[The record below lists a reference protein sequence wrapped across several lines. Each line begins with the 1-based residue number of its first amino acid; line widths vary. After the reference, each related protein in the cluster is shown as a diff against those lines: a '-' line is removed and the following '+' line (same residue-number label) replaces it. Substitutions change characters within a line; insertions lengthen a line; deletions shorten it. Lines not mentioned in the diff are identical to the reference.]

1 MRFNPPPGWPQPPEG
16 SSPPPGWQPDPRWP
30 PAPFGWPF
38 WVEDAKSKSRF
49 GWLLDR
55 GSNQAPAAR
64 QPSPT
69 PIEAQPPPSRAL
81 PAETSP
87 PAPNREAGHRG
98 RASLRFGGATSGLVP
113 FPLWGQ
119 RGWARVEVAGESHY
133 ASALKAIVNRNSGE
147 REGELNVTAVLMPES
162 RNRHDRNAVKVLVDG
177 NQVGYLP
184 KEEAARYTGVLQQ
197 LVEAGF
203 SPEVTARI
211 WAGETEDYELDRRG
225 NLISTVRL
233 IASVRLDLDEPHMLV
248 PGNLPP
254 EGAHEVLPVGGSI
267 QVSGEDKH
275 VDAIAPFVGSV
286 GQQWVYVTLHEL
298 REQLARSTKT
308 VLEVR
313 IDGGRVGQLSPK
325 MSGELLAAVRY
336 LNQRGLMA
344 AARGVVKGN
353 RAAAEVT
360 VYVKRA
366 HELGDE
372 WFETVDHRYS

>member
-1 MRFNPPPGWPQPPEG
+1 M
-16 SSPPPGWQPDPRWP
+16 
-30 PAPFGWPF
+30 
-38 WVEDAKSKSRF
+38 
-49 GWLLDR
+49 
-55 GSNQAPAAR
+55 
-64 QPSPT
+64 
-69 PIEAQPPPSRAL
+69 
-81 PAETSP
+81 
-87 PAPNREAGHRG
+87 
-98 RASLRFGGATSGLVP
+98 P